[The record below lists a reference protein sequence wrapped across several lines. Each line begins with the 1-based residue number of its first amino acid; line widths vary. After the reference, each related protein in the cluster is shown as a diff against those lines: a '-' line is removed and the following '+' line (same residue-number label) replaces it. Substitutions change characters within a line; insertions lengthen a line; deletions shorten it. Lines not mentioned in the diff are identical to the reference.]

1 MTFVLMD
8 LEWNGSY
15 SKAAHGYFNE
25 IIEIGA
31 TKLDDQCRRIG
42 SFHALIRPV
51 VSRKL
56 TNIVTNLTGIEAEE
70 LQEGD
75 TFEGAVR
82 ALQAFM
88 GEDAILLTWS
98 TTDLLV
104 LLENCRFFLKKETIP
119 FMELYADAQA
129 YCQAR
134 MSNDKRGRQISLT
147 AACQLLGISEEGLEA
162 HRAQDDSE
170 LTARVFARLFEPDSF
185 EVFIRPADKA
195 FYEQLTFKTH
205 IVSHVSN
212 PLVKPEYLEFTCP
225 ACGRPLKP
233 SERWRFNSRMLCAE
247 MPCECGRTY
256 LGRVQIKVQYNGVN
270 VRRRLVDKSAK
281 AEEETSPDGGNDAP
295 KA

>member
-1 MTFVLMD
+1 MD

-31 TKLDDQCRRIG
+31 TKLDDQCRKIG

-56 TNIVTNLTGIEAEE
+56 TNIVTNLTGIDAEE

-75 TFEGAVR
+75 TFADAMR
-82 ALQAFM
+82 SLQAFM
-88 GEDAILLTWS
+88 GKDAILLTWS

-104 LLENCRFFLKKETIP
+104 LLENCRFFLKQKTIP
-119 FMELYADAQA
+119 FLDLYADAQA

-147 AACQLLGISEEGLEA
+147 AACQLLGISEEGLDA

-170 LTARVFARLFEPDSF
+170 LTARVFARLFEPDSL

-195 FYEQLTFKTH
+195 FYEQLTFKPH
-205 IVSHVSN
+205 IISHISN

-225 ACGRPLKP
+225 ACGCPLKP
-233 SERWRFNSRMLCAE
+233 AERWRFNSRMLCAD
-247 MPCECGRTY
+247 MPCKCGRRY
-256 LGRVQIKVQYNGVN
+256 LGRVQIKVQYSGVT

-281 AEEETSPDGGNDAP
+281 TEDGAKADNEANSPEE
-295 KA
+295 

>member
-1 MTFVLMD
+1 MD

-31 TKLDDQCRRIG
+31 TKLDDQCREIG

-56 TNIVTNLTGIEAEE
+56 TSIVTNLTGIDAEE

-75 TFEGAVR
+75 TFEGAIR
-82 ALQAFM
+82 SLRAFM

-104 LLENCRFFLKKETIP
+104 LLENCRFFLKQETIP
-119 FMELYADAQA
+119 FLDLYADAQA

-134 MSNDKRGRQISLT
+134 MGNDKRGRQISLT
-147 AACQLLGISEEGLEA
+147 AACQLLDISEEGLEA
-162 HRAQDDSE
+162 HRAPDDSL

-185 EVFIRPADKA
+185 EVFIRHADKA
-195 FYEQLTFKTH
+195 FYEQLTFKPH
-205 IVSHVSN
+205 IVSHISS
-212 PLVKPEYLEFTCP
+212 PLVKPEYLKFTCP
-225 ACGRPLKP
+225 ACGCPLAP
-233 SERWRFNSRMLCAE
+233 ADRWRFNSRMLCAD
-247 MPCECGRTY
+247 MPCQCGRRY
-256 LGRVQIKVQYNGVN
+256 LGRVQIKVQYNGVS
-270 VRRRLVDKSAK
+270 VRRRLVDKSAG
-281 AEEETSPDGGNDAP
+281 AEETKTTDDDASS
-295 KA
+295 KGRANKG

>member
-1 MTFVLMD
+1 MD

-31 TKLDDQCRRIG
+31 TKLDDQCRKIG

-56 TNIVTNLTGIEAEE
+56 TNIVTNLTGIDAEE

-75 TFEGAVR
+75 TFENAVR
-82 ALQAFM
+82 TLQAFM

-104 LLENCRFFLKKETIP
+104 LLENCRFFLKQKTIP

-134 MSNDKRGRQISLT
+134 MSNEKRGRQISLT
-147 AACQLLGISEEGLEA
+147 AACGLLGISEEGLEA

-185 EVFIRPADKA
+185 EVFIRKTDKA
-195 FYEQLTFKTH
+195 FYEQLTFKPH
-205 IVSHVSN
+205 IISHISN
-212 PLVKPEYLEFTCP
+212 PLVKPEYLQFTCP
-225 ACGRPLKP
+225 ACGAPLTP
-233 SERWRFNSRMLCAE
+233 SERWRFNSRMLCAD
-247 MPCECGRTY
+247 MPCQCGRRY
-256 LGRVQIKVQYNGVN
+256 IGKVQIKVQYNGVS
-270 VRRRLVDKSAK
+270 VRRRLVDKTDK
-281 AEEETSPDGGNDAP
+281 AESDAISTDGDADRSE
-295 KA
+295 A